1 MCTVQFF
8 GEIFEKFNLNLLYR
22 GLGTYPTQVK
32 TILSKGAKNGL
43 KDKGIKGLKDK
54 GCVKKLYIHILKYI
68 IIKNILLKI
77 LYY

>member
-1 MCTVQFF
+1 MLLKDADIFTLLIAHFFSLNVYLIKDLKTVHGSFF

-43 KDKGIKGLKDK
+43 KDKGIER
-54 GCVKKLYIHILKYI
+54 
-68 IIKNILLKI
+68 
-77 LYY
+77 

>member
-1 MCTVQFF
+1 MHGTFF

-43 KDKGIKGLKDK
+43 KDKG
-54 GCVKKLYIHILKYI
+54 CVKKLYIHILKYI
-68 IIKNILLKI
+68 IIIKI
-77 LYY
+77 FY